1 MFEGHPQETVDSLL
15 HDDAEFR
22 QLYNR
27 HRKLNRQC
35 MDAELGVLA
44 VNDATLGQMKREKL
58 VVKQR
63 LVRMFEDKTT
73 H

>member
-1 MFEGHPQETVDSLL
+1 MFEGHPQETVDALL
-15 HDDAEFR
+15 QGDVEFR

-27 HRKLNRQC
+27 HRKLNLQC

-44 VNDATLGQMKREKL
+44 VNDTTLGQMKREKL
-58 VVKQR
+58 ALKER
-63 LVRMFEDKTT
+63 LLRVFEERRT

>member
-1 MFEGHPQETVDSLL
+1 MFEGHSQETVEALLKGDS
-15 HDDAEFR
+15 EFR
-22 QLYNR
+22 QLYHR

-58 VVKQR
+58 ALKER
-63 LVRMFEDKTT
+63 LLRVFAERIT

>member
-1 MFEGHPQETVDSLL
+1 MFEGHSQAEVEAMMTGNT
-15 HDDAEFR
+15 EFR
-22 QLYNR
+22 QLYMR

-58 VVKQR
+58 AAKER
-63 LVRMFEDKTT
+63 LLRMFEVGRA
-73 H
+73 

>member
-1 MFEGHPQETVDSLL
+1 MCEGHPQETVDSLL
-15 HDDAEFR
+15 HNDVEFR
-22 QLYNR
+22 QLYHR

-44 VNDATLGQMKREKL
+44 VTDATLGQMKREKL
-58 VVKQR
+58 AVKQR
-63 LVRMFEDKTT
+63 LLRLFAGETS

>member
-1 MFEGHPQETVDSLL
+1 MFEGHSQETVDALL
-15 HDDAEFR
+15 QGDVEFR
-22 QLYNR
+22 QLYHR

-58 VVKQR
+58 ALKER
-63 LVRMFEDKTT
+63 LLRVFEERIT